1 MTSGIVG
8 FANPYHTPYNTLQR
22 NRMIPLHIRDMS
34 IPALREFILSQ
45 GEPEYR
51 FRQLATWIYARLS
64 TDFQQ
69 MTDLSLEM
77 RGRLAERFV
86 VRSARPASVQ
96 ESQLD
101 GTRKYLFELHDGARV
116 ESVLMRY
123 EDRTTLCV
131 SSQVGCP
138 LDCVFCETAKGR
150 FQRDLTAGEILD
162 QICTLKDDAGLAS
175 KKVNI
180 VFMGMGEPLLNF
192 DATVAAIRTLNDPLG
207 LNLGAR
213 RVTLSTSSFPERI
226 RELADSDVSCS
237 LALSL
242 NAPNDTIRRE
252 LMPKASRFSIDELM
266 DAARYFVRN
275 GGRRVTLEYVMLRGV
290 NTSDADADALAKLT
304 RGQPFKINLI
314 PYNPG
319 RASQFASISEA
330 EIQRFVRRLLPIA
343 PAVTVRR
350 SRGTDIDAACG
361 QLWTKSLLE
370 KKGPVEGTA

>member
-1 MTSGIVG
+1 
-8 FANPYHTPYNTLQR
+8 
-22 NRMIPLHIRDMS
+22 MS
-34 IPALREFILSQ
+34 IPALREFVLSE
-45 GEPEYR
+45 GEPDYR

-64 TDFQQ
+64 IDFHQ
-69 MTDLSLEM
+69 MTDLSLEL
-77 RGRLAERFV
+77 RSRLAERFV
-86 VRSARPASVQ
+86 VRSAAPVSIQ
-96 ESQLD
+96 ESDLD
-101 GTRKYLFELHDGARV
+101 GTRKYLFELQDGSRV
-116 ESVLMRY
+116 ESVMMRY
-123 EDRTTLCV
+123 DDRTTLCV

-192 DATVAAIRTLNDPLG
+192 DALVSAIRTLNDPLG
-207 LNLGAR
+207 LNLGAKR
-213 RVTLSTSSFPERI
+213 ITVSTSSFPARI
-226 RELADSDVSCS
+226 RELADSDASCS

-242 NAPNDTIRRE
+242 NAPGDEKRRE

-266 DAARYFVRN
+266 EAARYFVRS
-275 GGRRVTLEYVMLRGV
+275 GRRRVTLEYVMLRGI
-290 NTSDADADALAKLT
+290 NTADADADALAGLT

-319 RASQFASISEA
+319 RSSQYEPMSEA
-330 EIQRFVRRLLPIA
+330 EIQRFVRRLLPVA

-361 QLWTKSLLE
+361 QLWTKSLLG